1 MDLKGVFSSVIGTGK
16 TQKVESFLAVKL
28 SSTSVTA
35 AVWSVINGAVEVDNV
50 GAGAVTGA
58 SFEELLTAA
67 DKAVSV
73 ALGSSKAVTDK
84 VVFALPY
91 HWILEG
97 KVLPDKLKELRHLCK
112 ELDLQPM
119 GFVSLTE
126 ALENYYKE
134 TEGAPLTAILVGI
147 DGEQSVM
154 TMYRAGKNTGTVP
167 LNIDNLSESIE
178 ESLKRFT
185 DIEVLPSRI
194 ILYDGK
200 SDLDEVAR
208 KITAHPWTQKASFL
222 HFPKVELMSAEMV
235 VKAVAVAG
243 GREMGGHFEAVA
255 EIEDVKPDLKPVVE
269 NEEFVEVSASDAG
282 FQAADGSVEITR
294 EVIHPKI
301 NVKELVS
308 KIRLPKV
315 NVRFRLPINGVAI
328 IAAVLLILAGIFGAA
343 IYFLPKVEVAV
354 TIVPRPFDREME
366 IAVDANSV
374 VEVSQMGTK
383 KGVATGNKLVGTKAK
398 GSVTIY
404 GVSGAKEFASGTTIT
419 SPDGLKFTIDRD
431 VSVASGDA
439 ITPATVSVDVTAA
452 DIGTTF
458 NLAGGT
464 KFSVGKL
471 AASEFLAKNESAFS
485 GGSSHQA
492 VVVTK
497 EDQSRLL
504 ATLSAELTEKA
515 QTDLQNKIGVGQ
527 KLLPNAVTSTV
538 EKKKFSKDIDAEADT
553 VSLDLTM
560 NFKGVVFSED
570 QVISSF
576 TQNFASDIPQGYTL
590 TRDNAQIEV
599 KNTKTDKSGKMLLTI
614 HLTASLLPTIDQ
626 VGIINKISGKS
637 VDFASKYISGIDG
650 VSGVSG
656 ITISTNPSVFEP
668 VIKMWLPWRKENI
681 RVRVH

>member
-1 MDLKGVFSSVIGTGK
+1 MDLKRVFSSVIGTGK

-50 GAGAVTGA
+50 GAGVVTGA

-255 EIEDVKPDLKPVVE
+255 EVEDVKPDLKPVVE

-294 EVIHPKI
+294 EVIRPKI
-301 NVKELVS
+301 NIKELAS
-308 KIRLPKV
+308 KIRLPKI

-354 TIVPRPFDREME
+354 TIVPKPFDREME

-492 VVVTK
+492 VVVIK

-614 HLTASLLPTIDQ
+614 RLTASLLPTIDQ

-681 RVRVH
+681 SVRVH